1 MRFRNTPTFGRDTFR
16 KITYNVS
23 LMKQLAARDY
33 EDILQVGALDI
44 CNNSSSQCLSQCA
57 IPAFECL
64 LPKDDNDAVLDL
76 LFLMA
81 TFHAYAKLRLH
92 TESTVESLE
101 LVTIALCQAL
111 RRFSTEVCPRYQT
124 KELPREVSAR
134 ARRETSATMK
144 SISSSHTGHARPS
157 AHAKIKQFNMNTTK
171 IHSLPDYAAHIRRF
185 GTTDSY
191 TTQTVSPSVDTL
203 YIMLIFLQSE
213 LAHRLSKKRYMSSN
227 KNKRYLA
234 QVTNKEN
241 QARFYLQLKKRLDN
255 TRKDNL
261 QATDAESIDA
271 RQANTMGDD
280 ELQRTDPSAHY
291 YIGTR
296 TSEHHDLTSWLHE
309 NAGDPAFKVCHDVAL
324 H

>member
-1 MRFRNTPTFGRDTFR
+1 
-16 KITYNVS
+16 
-23 LMKQLAARDY
+23 
-33 EDILQVGALDI
+33 
-44 CNNSSSQCLSQCA
+44 
-57 IPAFECL
+57 
-64 LPKDDNDAVLDL
+64 
-76 LFLMA
+76 
-81 TFHAYAKLRLH
+81 
-92 TESTVESLE
+92 
-101 LVTIALCQAL
+101 
-111 RRFSTEVCPRYQT
+111 
-124 KELPREVSAR
+124 
-134 ARRETSATMK
+134 
-144 SISSSHTGHARPS
+144 
-157 AHAKIKQFNMNTTK
+157 
-171 IHSLPDYAAHIRRF
+171 
-185 GTTDSY
+185 
-191 TTQTVSPSVDTL
+191 
-203 YIMLIFLQSE
+203 
-213 LAHRLSKKRYMSSN
+213 MSSN